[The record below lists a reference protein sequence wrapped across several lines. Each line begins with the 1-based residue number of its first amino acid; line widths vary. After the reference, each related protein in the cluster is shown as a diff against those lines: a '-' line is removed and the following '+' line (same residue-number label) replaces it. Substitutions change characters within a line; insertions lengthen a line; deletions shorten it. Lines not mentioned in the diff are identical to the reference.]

1 MQKIT
6 GPTCRRTDLA
16 ISPKDRRDRA
26 DATTRAAKAEI
37 EAGLQ
42 AARKKTARL
51 KAERMARDAER
62 DAAAGEAEPAS
73 PKTARSSTKGSRKR
87 S

>member
-1 MQKIT
+1 
-6 GPTCRRTDLA
+6 LA

-26 DATTRAAKAEI
+26 DATTRTAKAEI

-51 KAERMARDAER
+51 KAERLARDAEQGPT
-62 DAAAGEAEPAS
+62 AGEAEAPAAK
-73 PKTARSSTKGSRKR
+73 PARSPAKGSRKR